1 MASGTLVVGDR
12 KEWSGLGGK
21 AGVDYVKGQGRFG
34 PHQEVSPQGVET
46 WWEEGLLQVGY
57 SRTTNQPGNKGMMG
71 DSGSPVNGVG
81 VGGGAPA
88 SRLLQEGLRISL
100 N

>member
-21 AGVDYVKGQGRFG
+21 AGGDYVKGQGRFG

-46 WWEEGLLQVGY
+46 WW
-57 SRTTNQPGNKGMMG
+57 
-71 DSGSPVNGVG
+71 
-81 VGGGAPA
+81 
-88 SRLLQEGLRISL
+88 
-100 N
+100 